1 MTATPILITEGHR
14 EPLPQRRPSEMFEL
28 RHGGKQAVCHVTVGY
43 YDRECTRIGEVFIT
57 GSKSGTEVE
66 ANVRDTAILVSIAL
80 QHHVPLE
87 VMQRAITREADGTP
101 STIVGMVLDRLVGEV
116 RS

>member
-1 MTATPILITEGHR
+1 MTATPIPITEGHR

-28 RHGGKQAVCHVTVGY
+28 RHGGKQAVFHVTVGY
-43 YDRECTRIGEVFIT
+43 YDNACTRLGEVFVA

-66 ANVRDTAILVSIAL
+66 ANVRDAAILVSLAL
-80 QHHVPLE
+80 QYGVPVD
-87 VMQRAITREADGTP
+87 VMRHATTREADGTP
-101 STIVGMVLDRLVGEV
+101 STIIGMVLDRLGAEV